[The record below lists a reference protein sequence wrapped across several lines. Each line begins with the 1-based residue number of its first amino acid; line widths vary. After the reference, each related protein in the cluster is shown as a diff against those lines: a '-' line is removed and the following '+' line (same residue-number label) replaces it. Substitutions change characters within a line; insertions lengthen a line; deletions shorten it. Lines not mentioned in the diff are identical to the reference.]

1 LYDLYIY
8 GVTNWR
14 ALAAAAE
21 PPVPDELLPEVIPAL
36 EKLEAELRVL
46 ERTVPPDTPLWNG
59 PEDES

>member
-21 PPVPDELLPEVIPAL
+21 PALPEDFLPDVISPL
-36 EKLEAELRVL
+36 EKLEAALRSL
-46 ERTVPPDTPLWNG
+46 EAAVPPDTLLWNG
-59 PEDES
+59 SEDEA